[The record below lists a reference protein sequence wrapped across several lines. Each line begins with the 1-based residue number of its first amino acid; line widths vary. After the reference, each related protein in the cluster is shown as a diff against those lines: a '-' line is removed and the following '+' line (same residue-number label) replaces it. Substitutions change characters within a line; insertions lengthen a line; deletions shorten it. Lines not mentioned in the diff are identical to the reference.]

1 MRGVVERPT
10 GFRYLP
16 SLLSEDQER
25 DLLEQVRDR
34 QFDEVRLHGHV
45 ARRAARWNRSTGPQ
59 DACGKG
65 VESPRC
71 LLLTQCI
78 AD

>member
-1 MRGVVERPT
+1 MRGAVERPT

-34 QFDEVRLHGHV
+34 QFDEVRMHGHV
-45 ARRAARWNRSTGPQ
+45 ARRVAA
-59 DACGKG
+59 A
-65 VESPRC
+65 V
-71 LLLTQCI
+71 
-78 AD
+78 

>member
-34 QFDEVRLHGHV
+34 QFDEVRMHGHV
-45 ARRAARWNRSTGPQ
+45 ARRVAAAVLKLLYP
-59 DACGKG
+59 D
-65 VESPRC
+65 SPRW
-71 LLLTQCI
+71 LS
-78 AD
+78 